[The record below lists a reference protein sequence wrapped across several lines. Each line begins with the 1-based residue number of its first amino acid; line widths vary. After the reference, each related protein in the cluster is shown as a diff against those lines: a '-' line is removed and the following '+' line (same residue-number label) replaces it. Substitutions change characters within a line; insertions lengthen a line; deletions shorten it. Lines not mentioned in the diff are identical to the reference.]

1 MLVCVSLAVCVAL
14 RCVDLNWLLE
24 LAVLCCFGVVLFVWF
39 VVLDCACFVVGLLW
53 CYVVNSVA
61 VYVCLH
67 FALGLVWLYCCVVY
81 VL

>member
-1 MLVCVSLAVCVAL
+1 M
-14 RCVDLNWLLE
+14 RCADLNWLLE

-53 CYVVNSVA
+53 CYVVNSVV

-67 FALGLVWLYCCVVY
+67 FALGFGVVVLLRCLCFCECLCLLVLFWF
-81 VL
+81 